1 MGIYDSAWGF
11 VSAIKSTR
19 EFSEL
24 IQAKTYIEKNP
35 SLKNEVNEFN
45 RKLGEIYSTNM
56 STNMIETKVSELNR
70 QFGSLSRIPEVD
82 RFLKA
87 SKAFNDM
94 MVKVHKLI
102 NESIEADL
110 KLK

>member
-11 VSAIKSTR
+11 VNAIKSTR

-24 IQAKTYIEKNP
+24 IQAKSNIEKNP
-35 SLKNEVNEFN
+35 SLKNEVYEFN
-45 RKLGEIYSTNM
+45 RKLGEIYSSNM
-56 STNMIETKVSELNR
+56 SANMIETKVSELNK
-70 QFGSLSRIPEVD
+70 QFGSLSRILEVD

-94 MVKVHKLI
+94 MAKVYKTV
-102 NESIEADL
+102 NEAIEADL

>member
-11 VSAIKSTR
+11 VNGIKSTR

-24 IQAKTYIEKNP
+24 LQAKTFIENNP

-45 RKLGEIYSTNM
+45 RKLGEIYSSNM
-56 STNMIETKVSELNR
+56 SANMVEAKVSELNS
-70 QFGSLSRIPEVD
+70 QFSSLSRIPEVD

-87 SKAFNDM
+87 SKGFNEM
-94 MVKVHKLI
+94 MVKVYKI
-102 NESIEADL
+102 MNESIQADL